1 MSGMVRAAD
10 TIADQ
15 GRCACGAGRDGRGVA
30 KCAVEMEGMRAE
42 AAWVAQGSGV
52 VEWTCD
58 VGWVRE

>member
-1 MSGMVRAAD
+1 MQAAG

-15 GRCACGAGRDGRGVA
+15 GRCAWGAGGDGRGVA

-42 AAWVAQGSGV
+42 VAWAAQASGV
-52 VEWTCD
+52 VEWACD